1 MESYNKMLIETI
13 YNGLST
19 ISSAAKRNVN
29 KVVDCIAKANGGVIE
44 QLVILEDPLHYVRC

>member
-1 MESYNKMLIETI
+1 MLIETI

-19 ISSAAKRNVN
+19 ISSAAKNVN

>member
-19 ISSAAKRNVN
+19 ISSAAK
-29 KVVDCIAKANGGVIE
+29 
-44 QLVILEDPLHYVRC
+44 VR